1 VPATPTT
8 SDDRA
13 PITIVIPVY
22 GDLPSLERC
31 VQSVIDYADEPWIQ
45 TLLVNDVGPEAD
57 AIEARL
63 LQMIGHHPRMRYERN
78 PRNLGFVGTCNRAV
92 FELDSTENDILLLN
106 SDAELTPGAV
116 EELRDVLHLSP
127 RHGAVC
133 PRSNH
138 ATIAT
143 IPVLHSSAGLPTPER
158 AREVS
163 EGIRAELPRY
173 YVAPV
178 AVGFCL
184 LIRRRVIRNHG
195 LFDEIYG
202 AGYNEEND
210 FCMRINGMGY
220 SSVLANRAFVLHAA
234 SSSFGEQRRH
244 ELDARNFKIL
254 EERFPYYTESVT
266 RFAELGYDAAD
277 RFADLLVPPAQ
288 PRPRRVLLDVHHLSK
303 HYDGTTKNV
312 LSLLELLAAD
322 PPEGIDVALAAY
334 PDVAD
339 FFHLDRYGMRVL
351 DYDQIDEVFDL
362 GITAV
367 PITSIGQL
375 AKLTRHCARIAMS
388 FLDAIALRTYA
399 LVTTTP
405 MKPTVVQAGLRWA
418 DRVITIS
425 SGALSDMEELY
436 PGLIDGVRARAVVIT
451 QGSGRAIGR
460 DHDNLTSISRLSP
473 QLRQRIADGG
483 YALVVGNG
491 FAHKQVVPTLLA
503 LEDAGVP
510 LIAMGDKLLAGRFPE
525 TPILISGTLT
535 EDEMDAL
542 YEGAAVVIAPSAY
555 EGFGLSLAE
564 AAHHGKRVVA
574 FDTVVARE
582 VIDTLGLDGAELFGT
597 FDELPEAV
605 RRAVAAGDIPR
616 AEVRSL
622 RDYAF
627 DFWNAAITLLDE
639 PLDLARLRSRD
650 QELIP
655 LISIGE
661 GALKTATRLLTLN
674 TEILASNSFRVA
686 RALASASGR
695 ARRLLRIRTV
705 ARQVRIDRNIIDQ
718 T

>member
-1 VPATPTT
+1 MPATTPA
-8 SDDRA
+8 SSQPA

-31 VQSVIDYADEPWIQ
+31 VQSVIDHTDEPWIE
-45 TLLVNDVGPEAD
+45 TLVVNDCGPEAD
-57 AIEARL
+57 VIESRL
-63 LQMIGHHPRMRYERN
+63 LELIGDRPRWRYERN

-92 FELDSTENDILLLN
+92 FELDATDNDILLLN

-116 EELRDVLHLSP
+116 HELRAVLDLSP

-158 AREVS
+158 AREVF
-163 EGIRAELPRY
+163 EGIRDELPRY
-173 YVAPV
+173 YVTPV

-184 LIRRRVIRNHG
+184 LIRRRAIRNHG

-244 ELDARNFKIL
+244 ELDARNFRIL

-266 RFAELGYDAAD
+266 RFAELGYEAAD
-277 RFADLLVPPAQ
+277 RFADLLVPPTE
-288 PRPRRVLLDVHHLSK
+288 PRPHRVLLDVHHLSK

-312 LSLLELLAAD
+312 LSLIELLSES
-322 PPEGIDVALAAY
+322 PREGIDVALAAY
-334 PDVAD
+334 PDVAE
-339 FFHLDRYGMRVL
+339 FFHLERYGMRVL
-351 DYDQIDEVFDL
+351 DYDQIDEIFDL

-367 PITSIGQL
+367 PITSVGQL

-399 LVTTTP
+399 LVSTTP
-405 MKPTVVQAGLRWA
+405 MKPTVVQTALRWA

-425 SGALSDMEELY
+425 SGALADMEELY
-436 PGLIDGVRARAVVIT
+436 PGALDGVRNRTVVIT
-451 QGSGRAIGR
+451 QGSGRAIGG
-460 DHDNLTSISRLSP
+460 DHEGLGSISVLTSSARAA
-473 QLRQRIADGG
+473 IAAGG

-491 FAHKQVVPTLLA
+491 FAHKQVVPTLEGLA
-503 LEDAGVP
+503 GSGVP
-510 LIAMGDKLLAGRFPE
+510 VIAMGDRLLAARYPDV
-525 TPILISGTLT
+525 PILVSGTLT
-535 EDEMDAL
+535 EEEMEAL
-542 YEGAAVVIAPSAY
+542 YEGAAVVVCPSAY

-564 AAHHGKRVVA
+564 AAQHGKRVVA

-582 VIDTLGLDGAELFGT
+582 VVDTLGLDGVEFFQH
-597 FDELPEAV
+597 FDELRGAV
-605 RRAVAAGDIPR
+605 TRAIEAGDVPR

-622 RDYAF
+622 REYAS
-627 DFWNAAITLLDE
+627 DFWAASIALLDA
-639 PLDLARLRSRD
+639 PIDLAHLRARD
-650 QELIP
+650 REVLP
-655 LISIGE
+655 LIAIGE
-661 GALKTATRLLTLN
+661 GALNTATRLLRLN
-674 TEILASNSFRVA
+674 TEILESTSFRLA
-686 RALASASGR
+686 RALAGVSGR
-695 ARRLLRIRTV
+695 ARRALRIRTV
-705 ARQVRIDRNIIDQ
+705 ARPVKIDRNIIDQ